1 MCKKN
6 LHDYNRVF
14 ISDSFRFAT
23 GKRVNHGGEYREIPA
38 NIYLYGPEKFIKL
51 AKK

>member
-1 MCKKN
+1 MCNKN
-6 LHDYNRVF
+6 LQYYNRVS
-14 ISDSFRFAT
+14 ISDPFCFAT
-23 GKRVNHGGEYREIPA
+23 GKRVSHGGGYREIPA